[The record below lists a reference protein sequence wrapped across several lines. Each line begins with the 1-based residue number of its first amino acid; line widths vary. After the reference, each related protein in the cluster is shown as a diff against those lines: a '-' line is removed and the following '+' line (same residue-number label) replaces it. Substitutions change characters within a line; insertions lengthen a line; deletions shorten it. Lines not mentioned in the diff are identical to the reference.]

1 MPNKF
6 LLALLMISYC
16 TVSLAVASD
25 INASVEPN
33 PQNEQA
39 VKAIPKDEVSIPLAQ
54 EQTLIRLKETKGNM
68 IKLNTAGNI
77 LAADS
82 ENWDCVHQKSSELT
96 WEVKSTSGLRD
107 KTNTYTWIPDGPDQ
121 GDILSWFKNVQGK
134 CTGDARCETSDYI
147 AKINQQK
154 LCSFS
159 DWRLP
164 TKAELESLIMMGKA
178 KDEAKIDSQYFP
190 NTLASWY
197 WTADI
202 NETHPDFAWYVLF
215 KNGVSLSD
223 KKNNAKHLRLVRSN
237 I

>member
-25 INASVEPN
+25 IDASVEQN

-77 LAADS
+77 LSADS
-82 ENWDCVHQKSSELT
+82 ESWDCVHQKSSELT

-107 KTNTYTWIPDGPDQ
+107 
-121 GDILSWFKNVQGK
+121 
-134 CTGDARCETSDYI
+134 
-147 AKINQQK
+147 
-154 LCSFS
+154 
-159 DWRLP
+159 
-164 TKAELESLIMMGKA
+164 
-178 KDEAKIDSQYFP
+178 
-190 NTLASWY
+190 
-197 WTADI
+197 
-202 NETHPDFAWYVLF
+202 
-215 KNGVSLSD
+215 
-223 KKNNAKHLRLVRSN
+223 
-237 I
+237 